1 VSANSMLK
9 FWNLDLI
16 LWIWIGLDFLQEAS
30 LQDWD
35 ILVVVHTQGPR
46 FDSRIAEAK
55 TTTKLLF

>member
-1 VSANSMLK
+1 MLK

-30 LQDWD
+30 LHDWD
-35 ILVVVHTQGPR
+35 ILVVVNTQVPS

>member
-1 VSANSMLK
+1 MLK

-16 LWIWIGLDFLQEAS
+16 LWIWIGLDFFQEAS

-35 ILVVVHTQGPR
+35 ILVVVHTKGSR